1 MKQNLF
7 SSTEALNKSFAE
19 RIVKILEQSI
29 AENGRASL
37 IVSGGRT
44 PQALFAELSQTDLDW
59 SKVVVSLA
67 DERWV
72 DTNDDASNEKMVRT
86 HLLKNNAAEA
96 TFIGLKTD
104 AEEAKDGVDS
114 CINHLTQIPRPFD
127 VVILGMGEDGHT
139 ASLFPCSAQIG
150 EGLDRNNQNAYL
162 AVQPTTA
169 PNWRMS
175 LSLSALLNSRQVF
188 LHLQGDK
195 KKAVLDQALAGTDEF
210 EMPIR
215 AVLNNTDVELM
226 WAP

>member
-7 SSTEALNKSFAE
+7 SSAQALNKSFAE
-19 RIVKILEQSI
+19 RIVNLLEQGI
-29 AENGRASL
+29 EAHGRASL

-44 PQALFAELSQTDLDW
+44 PQALFAQLSEAELDW
-59 SKVVVSLA
+59 ENVVISLA

-72 DTNDDASNEKMVRT
+72 DTDDDASNEKMVRA
-86 HLLKNNAAEA
+86 HLLKNKAEKA
-96 TFIGLKTD
+96 TFIGLKNAA
-104 AEEAKDGVDS
+104 AEASEGVAS
-114 CINHLTQIPRPFD
+114 CINRLSQIPTPFD

-139 ASLFPCSAQIG
+139 ASLFPCSEQIQQ
-150 EGLDRNNQNAYL
+150 GLDMNNPDAYL
-162 AVQPTTA
+162 AVKPTTA

-195 KKAVLDQALAGTDEF
+195 KKAVLDQALAGTDPF

-215 AVLNNTDVELM
+215 AVLDNTDVELM